1 MRSQARG
8 RLGKRKETQH
18 LIIRYQYDYPFQSL
32 GMDMG
37 AFHRDDWK
45 FLDTLKQPTYGR
57 RLDVGGFVLG
67 DSFDTF
73 LRNISEDY
81 LQAAWTR
88 LSAVM
93 TRHSIICDDLS
104 WGWMQSGET
113 GLPNAD
119 GVRVDK
125 DTSSPSD
132 FIGWTSCDLSEIWRT
147 EECHRLDME
156 LKVGEPSLRCTAT
169 WRSLKWSIAPEDY
182 QLALKLIEYICLEDV
197 SSWNPLFALE
207 NIAEPTEIWL
217 KMAEAIRDSNQQP
230 LDVLVDEARQAYSP
244 LGFRIVIQGYKTYLY
259 SGVYEGKVTL
269 SELV

>member
-1 MRSQARG
+1 MAA
-8 RLGKRKETQH
+8 L
-18 LIIRYQYDYPFQSL
+18 
-32 GMDMG
+32 
-37 AFHRDDWK
+37 HRDDWK
-45 FLDTLKQPTYGR
+45 VLNTLEQPTCGR

-88 LSAVM
+88 LSAVLK
-93 TRHSIICDDLS
+93 RHSIICDDLS
-104 WGWMQSGET
+104 WGWMHPGET

-119 GVRVDK
+119 RVPK

-147 EECHRLDME
+147 EECDRLDME

-182 QLALKLIEYICLEDV
+182 QLALKLIEYICTDEVSDWHPDVVLEK
-197 SSWNPLFALE
+197 
-207 NIAEPTEIWL
+207 IAEPTEIWR
-217 KMAEAIRDSNQQP
+217 KIAEAIRDSNQHR
-230 LDVLVDEARQAYSP
+230 LDVMVDEARHAYSP
-244 LGFRIVIQGYKTYLY
+244 IGFRIVIQGYKTYLHR
-259 SGVYEGKVTL
+259 GDYEGKVTL
-269 SELV
+269 PKLV